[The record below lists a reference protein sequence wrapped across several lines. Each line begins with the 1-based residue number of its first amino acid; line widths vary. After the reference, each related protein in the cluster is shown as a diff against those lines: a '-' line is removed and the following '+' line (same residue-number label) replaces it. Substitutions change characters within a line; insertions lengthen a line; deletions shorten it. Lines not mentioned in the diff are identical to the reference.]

1 MNSNPARV
9 ASHCLLNSA
18 AIRHAVAKSKAA
30 RSRGLSSVFLH
41 WLPPSSLAS
50 SILTAPS
57 CLFIN
62 DFTTFPAVASS
73 VPRCSHTSRYSQ
85 RGDIGRRRLKPRT
98 TIFSYLMATNSP
110 GTFKA
115 KYRVSPPCALPAGRS
130 HACRVARCSLSR
142 ITPRWTCP
150 KRSSAPRRATRSRR
164 SPTTRCIPRT

>member
-9 ASHCLLNSA
+9 ASHCLLHSA

-41 WLPPSSLAS
+41 WLPPFSLAS

-62 DFTTFPAVASS
+62 DFTTFPAVAS
-73 VPRCSHTSRYSQ
+73 V
-85 RGDIGRRRLKPRT
+85 DIGRRRLKPRT

-130 HACRVARCSLSR
+130 HACRH
-142 ITPRWTCP
+142 TPHWTCP
-150 KRSSAPRRATRSRR
+150 KRSSAPRRATRSPR
-164 SPTTRCIPRT
+164 SPATRCIPRT